1 MASGYY
7 KYRCKNFYSHNCGNW
22 VWVNNT
28 ACAECV
34 AAGRDSL
41 SLNSNRHHG
50 PLTATD
56 LASSFEADPT
66 YSPGPKLSLHSRTH
80 DHDEEDFSDEAP
92 VRPRR
97 DPCSHFQSGYL

>member
-41 SLNSNRHHG
+41 SLNSHRHHLAG
-50 PLTATD
+50 MD
-56 LASSFEADPT
+56 FASSIEADPT
-66 YSPGPKLSLHSRTH
+66 CPTGPKLSSHNRMH
-80 DHDEEDFSDEAP
+80 DQDDEDFSDEAA

-97 DPCSHFQSGYL
+97 DPCSHFHSGYL

>member
-41 SLNSNRHHG
+41 SLSSHKHG
-50 PLTATD
+50 LTETD
-56 LASSFEADPT
+56 LASSLEGDNSCSA
-66 YSPGPKLSLHSRTH
+66 SPKLPPRNTMHESE
-80 DHDEEDFSDEAP
+80 DEDFSDEAP

-97 DPCSHFQSGYL
+97 NPCSHFHSGYL